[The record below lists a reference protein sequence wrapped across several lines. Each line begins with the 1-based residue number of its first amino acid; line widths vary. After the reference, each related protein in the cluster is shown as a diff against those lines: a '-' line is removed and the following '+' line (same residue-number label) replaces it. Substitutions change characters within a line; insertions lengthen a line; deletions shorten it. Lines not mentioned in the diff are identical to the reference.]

1 MSNPSELRA
10 PNQRLR
16 MIQMTRLSNEQIM
29 DYLDGTL
36 SPQEAARIESHLQA
50 SAEDRE
56 LVDELRFATQ
66 SLHDFNV
73 AQYGAE
79 PMRASENFWPELRG
93 KLGPAPKRGFFRQL
107 STSFN
112 GAGARKPAV
121 RYSFGAAFAALVL
134 ALGALFFAPKNAT
147 HQALALTP
155 ADQTFIQQS
164 LKQHES
170 YVQSAPVAGDVSAID
185 SSTDEGDDNS
195 NPQ

>member
-1 MSNPSELRA
+1 
-10 PNQRLR
+10 
-16 MIQMTRLSNEQIM
+16 MTRLSNEQIM

-66 SLHDFNV
+66 SLHEFN
-73 AQYGAE
+73 ALEYGAE
-79 PMRASENFWPELRG
+79 PMRVSDNFWPELRG
-93 KLGPAPKRGFFRQL
+93 KLGPAPKRGFFSQL
-107 STSFN
+107 SKSLS
-112 GAGARKPAV
+112 GAGAKKPAV

-134 ALGALFFAPKNAT
+134 ALGALFFAPKNAQNPA
-147 HQALALTP
+147 QALTT

-164 LKQHES
+164 LKQHET
-170 YVQSAPVAGDVSAID
+170 YVQTAPVAGDKAAMDTI
-185 SSTDEGDDNS
+185 TDEGDDDA